1 MSAVPDL
8 LSPPRQFC
16 AAFQGAANEHQ
27 ADRMTTQDLDPSHSA
42 ALDDLL
48 MRWWSW
54 KPRIQPA
61 RGHGS
66 VALGFESF
74 RVTRQYD
81 DQNGALYEDEEEQ
94 IMRAVEREVN
104 FLETH
109 HRTVIYV
116 MARALTMGVL
126 VFSSPRLPSD
136 RVERERLVK
145 QARGC
150 LAARLISS
158 GLM

>member
-1 MSAVPDL
+1 MMKDETDPVREAL
-8 LSPPRQFC
+8 LD
-16 AAFQGAANEHQ
+16 E
-27 ADRMTTQDLDPSHSA
+27 
-42 ALDDLL
+42 LL
-48 MRWWSW
+48 VRWWQW
-54 KPRIQPA
+54 KAPIQPTL
-61 RGHGS
+61 GHGS

-116 MARALTMGVL
+116 MARALTLGVL

-150 LAARLISS
+150 LAARLVSS

>member
-8 LSPPRQFC
+8 LSSPRQFC
-16 AAFQGAANEHQ
+16 AAFQRAANDHQ
-27 ADRMTTQDLDPSHSA
+27 ADRMSTQDLDPTHSA

-48 MRWWSW
+48 CRWWHW
-54 KPRIQPA
+54 KAPIQPA
-61 RGHGS
+61 RGHQHT
-66 VALGFESF
+66 ALGFESF

-81 DQNGALYEDEEEQ
+81 DQNGALYEDEENQ
-94 IMRAVEREVN
+94 IMVAVEREVN
-104 FLETH
+104 FLDTQ

-116 MARALTMGVL
+116 MARALYVGAL
-126 VFSSPRLPSD
+126 VFASPRLPSD
-136 RVERERLVK
+136 KVERERLVK
-145 QARGC
+145 AARGC

>member
-16 AAFQGAANEHQ
+16 AAFQRAANEHQ
-27 ADRMTTQDLDPSHSA
+27 ADRMSTHDLDPTHSA

-48 MRWWSW
+48 CRWWQW
-54 KPRIQPA
+54 KAPIQPSK
-61 RGHGS
+61 GHRS
-66 VALGFESF
+66 TAAGFQSF

-81 DQNGALYEDEEEQ
+81 DQNGALYDDEEQE

-116 MARALTMGVL
+116 MARALYVGALAFT
-126 VFSSPRLPSD
+126 SPRLPSD
-136 RVERERLVK
+136 KAERERAVR

-150 LAARLISS
+150 LAARLISA

>member
-8 LSPPRQFC
+8 LSPPLQFC
-16 AAFQGAANEHQ
+16 AAFQRAANEHQ
-27 ADRMTTQDLDPSHSA
+27 ADRMSTHELDPTHSA

-116 MARALTMGVL
+116 MARALTLGVL

-136 RVERERLVK
+136 KAERERLVK

-150 LAARLISS
+150 LAVRLIDS